1 MSVIVVRS
9 LMAVLLLLNGLVMQP
24 SAASH
29 AATGMAAHTGH
40 VPNAASA
47 ASDFADDASH
57 AHHSMGT
64 TGDDCCETAT
74 CDCGCA
80 APHAATLPVAVQ
92 RTSWQA
98 ALPSFAFSVKS
109 FHSEPFPAPFR
120 PPA

>member
-1 MSVIVVRS
+1 MIVVRS
-9 LMAVLLLLNGLVMQP
+9 LLAVLLFLNGLVMQP

-40 VPNAASA
+40 MPNAAYGD
-47 ASDFADDASH
+47 SDSADDASH

-64 TGDDCCETAT
+64 TGDDCCDTAT

-98 ALPSFAFSVKS
+98 ALPLFAFSVKS
-109 FHSEPFPAPFR
+109 FHSDPFAAPFR